1 MSLGYVADCPLLA
14 QDDIIRLHSSVRHA
28 NATLTDET
36 TDITHVFHRTARPT
50 LTALS
55 HGTTVAQ
62 LYEHPGT
69 LQPTQITE
77 LLGFCNIMGA
87 LEIYRSRSS
96 RAKLLLAY
104 WQNFFMGITHASQ
117 TRRYQANL
125 PGIYIAVVRACQP
138 LIAASVAVSV
148 LAGIAVQSKV
158 STVLTVCLWCLL
170 MFVGSIIAHEYG
182 HVRALRRSGVAAV
195 VLQRKSHILLLH
207 AKASNE
213 TVVALAGPISGC
225 IFVAICWLGLSLMQV
240 AYITPVAFCIAL
252 THCLSLTPFYADGK
266 SLPYYQRLSRW
277 RSS

>member
-14 QDDIIRLHSSVRHA
+14 QDDVVRLHNSVRHA
-28 NATLTDET
+28 NATLTDGIT
-36 TDITHVFHRTARPT
+36 GITHVFHHIAQPT

-62 LYEHPGT
+62 LYECRT

-77 LLGFCNIMGA
+77 LLGFCNVVGA

-96 RAKLLLAY
+96 RAKLLLTY
-104 WQNFFMGITHASQ
+104 WQNFFMGITHASH

-125 PGIYIAVVRACQP
+125 PGICMSVVRACQT
-138 LIAASVAVSV
+138 LIVASVVV
-148 LAGIAVQSKV
+148 GGLAGIAVQSKV
-158 STVLTVCLWCLL
+158 STIITVCLWCLL
-170 MFVGSIIAHEYG
+170 TFVGSIIAHEYG
-182 HVRALRRSGVAAV
+182 HVRALQRSGVATV
-195 VLQRKSHILLLH
+195 VLQRKSNIRLLH

-213 TVVALAGPISGC
+213 TVVALAGSISGC
-225 IFVAICWLGLSLMQV
+225 IFVAICWLGFSLMQV
-240 AYITPVAFCIAL
+240 AYITPIAACIVL

-266 SLPYYQRLSRW
+266 SLPYYQRLSGW